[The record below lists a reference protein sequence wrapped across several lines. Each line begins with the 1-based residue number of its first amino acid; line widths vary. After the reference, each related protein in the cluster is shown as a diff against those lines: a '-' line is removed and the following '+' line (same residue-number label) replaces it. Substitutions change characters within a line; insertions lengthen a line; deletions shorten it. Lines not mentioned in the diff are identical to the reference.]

1 MQKIT
6 TFEEA
11 KEFFG
16 ISSAVSSSTALK
28 KELVTLKEKRWFFDN
43 RSIKDLEQASAAMG
57 ILVDTYHE
65 WKKAE
70 EEEERKKEEFLIQIA
85 DFYEKLE

>member
-11 KEFFG
+11 REFFG

-28 KELVTLKEKRWFFDN
+28 KELILLRESKWFFD
-43 RSIKDLEQASAAMG
+43 RSVEELEQAEKAMS

-65 WKKAE
+65 WVRIEEDEENKK
-70 EEEERKKEEFLIQIA
+70 KDLLLKIA
-85 DFYEKLE
+85 QLYEKLA

>member
-11 KEFFG
+11 REFFG

-28 KELVTLKEKRWFFDN
+28 KELVDLKEKRWFAN
-43 RSIKDLEQASAAMG
+43 KSIEVLTQAERAMS

-65 WKKAE
+65 WVRVEADEEKRKQELLLKIAE
-70 EEEERKKEEFLIQIA
+70 YYGKME
-85 DFYEKLE
+85 

>member
-11 KEFFG
+11 REFFG

-28 KELVTLKEKRWFFDN
+28 KELMTLKEKRWFAD
-43 RSIKDLEQASAAMG
+43 KCVEDLTQAEQAMS

-65 WKKAE
+65 WKRVKEDEEKRKQELLLKIAE
-70 EEEERKKEEFLIQIA
+70 HYGKME
-85 DFYEKLE
+85 

>member
-28 KELVTLKEKRWFFDN
+28 KELIILREDKWFSD
-43 RSIKDLEQASAAMG
+43 RSVEDLEQAEKAMS

-65 WKKAE
+65 WERIE
-70 EEEERKKEEFLIQIA
+70 EEEKSRRKELLLKIA
-85 DFYEKLE
+85 QLYEKLA